1 MKSMN
6 QLQITRRIVH
16 RAFINVYDL
25 PVRTLSCGTPHL
37 NTSAIASSN
46 VSPSANC
53 SVSPSQVQYRKNALI
68 PTKPTFR
75 RNSSSPAQINDDP
88 NQMWKSWFESHE
100 YQPIWSS
107 HPYRDDTSTN
117 VNVNSNIIQPLD
129 HVHLDNSSR
138 TLLSQL
144 HDISYGS
151 SLHIPK
157 GINQSTSMSTSMSLD
172 VPTTQQC
179 NAMIQQLREKN
190 ERTEGAE
197 NETNGRALRA
207 FLIWKKMEY
216 CMDIWGNFQFGSNS
230 GTSDAN
236 SKLYHPLP
244 RPNRETYLSVLSMH
258 ASVTDTSGD
267 APKRALEIVQK
278 MEERF
283 QQGHWDA
290 EPSRM
295 IWNQV
300 LASWANSSHPH
311 KGYEAANVYKNYMSE
326 DVIDNGNGTSM
337 GLDSM
342 EKNSVDVDS
351 DASTFGNIFRACAT
365 TVGDP
370 RAKELAGKVAVRMWT
385 EFKQSKLMMLKDTD
399 SNTTNDARF
408 GSNDDANALLFDRG
422 SYMFVYALKAV
433 QLVNNEKVRAETTK
447 SQFDAACQLGLVN
460 THVIHALRSTVTSNS
475 SSSSDYA
482 FKVLRSY
489 TPKKNASPA
498 RIFQNIP
505 KEWKRNCKTNL
516 AGW

>member
-1 MKSMN
+1 MRSLN
-6 QLQITRRIVH
+6 QLQLTRRIVH
-16 RAFINVYDL
+16 RAFINVRDI
-25 PVRTLSCGTPHL
+25 RTLSCGTPHL
-37 NTSAIASSN
+37 NRSAIASSN
-46 VSPSANC
+46 ASS
-53 SVSPSQVQYRKNALI
+53 SVISSVGPSQGQYRNNALI

-75 RNSSSPAQINDDP
+75 SNSSFPAEINNDDP
-88 NQMWKSWFESHE
+88 NQMWKLWFESHE

-117 VNVNSNIIQPLD
+117 ANANSNIIQPLD
-129 HVHLDNSSR
+129 HAHLDNSSR

-157 GINQSTSMSTSMSLD
+157 GINQSTSMSTSMYLD

-179 NAMIQQLREKN
+179 NAMIERLGEKN

-216 CMDIWGNFQFGSNS
+216 CMDIWENFQFGSNS
-230 GTSDAN
+230 GISDAN
-236 SKLYHPLP
+236 TKLYHSLP
-244 RPNRETYLSVLSMH
+244 RPNRETYLSVLTMH
-258 ASVTDTSGD
+258 TSATDTSGD
-267 APKRALEIVQK
+267 APRRALEIVKK

-300 LASWANSSHPH
+300 LASWANTSHPH
-311 KGYEAANVYKNYMSE
+311 KGYEAYNVYKNHMSQ
-326 DVIDNGNGTSM
+326 DVINNGNGTM
-337 GLDSM
+337 IGLDTK
-342 EKNSVDVDS
+342 EEDSVDVDS

-365 TVGDP
+365 TDGDP
-370 RAKELAGKVAVRMWT
+370 KAKELAGKVAVRMWA

-399 SNTTNDARF
+399 PNTNTDARID
-408 GSNDDANALLFDRG
+408 SNDDANALLFDRG

-433 QLVNNEKVRAETTK
+433 QLVNNEKLRAETTK
-447 SQFDAACQLGLVN
+447 SQFDAVCQLGLVN

-475 SSSSDYA
+475 SYA
-482 FKVLRSY
+482 FKVLRNY

-505 KEWKRNCKTNL
+505 KEWKRNCKTNS